1 MINED
6 NESDEEKSDIEMK
19 EDNHNINITNKIN
32 DEYSL
37 LDQLSTTKYNY
48 DSSDSKPIIFYNY
61 VPQNENFQIGKT
73 AYFDLIAKTE
83 KKIKSKTL
91 KNIKNFLN
99 LEKNPLNILPNEN
112 NRDLKRMIAPRLRL
126 LKEKT
131 ENAILDIIKENIK
144 LNNKENLSKFADLQ
158 FQKDLK
164 EVNVENEE

>member
-19 EDNHNINITNKIN
+19 EDDNITITNKIN

-73 AYFDLIAKTE
+73 VYFDLIAKTE

-144 LNNKENLSKFADLQ
+144 LNNKDNISKFADLQ

>member
-19 EDNHNINITNKIN
+19 EDNHNITITNKIN

-61 VPQNENFQIGKT
+61 SPQNENYQIGKT
-73 AYFDLIAKTE
+73 VYFDLITKTE

-144 LNNKENLSKFADLQ
+144 LNNKDNLLKFADLQ

>member
-19 EDNHNINITNKIN
+19 EDNHNITITNKIN

-83 KKIKSKTL
+83 KK
-91 KNIKNFLN
+91 N
-99 LEKNPLNILPNEN
+99 
-112 NRDLKRMIAPRLRL
+112 
-126 LKEKT
+126 
-131 ENAILDIIKENIK
+131 
-144 LNNKENLSKFADLQ
+144 
-158 FQKDLK
+158 
-164 EVNVENEE
+164 